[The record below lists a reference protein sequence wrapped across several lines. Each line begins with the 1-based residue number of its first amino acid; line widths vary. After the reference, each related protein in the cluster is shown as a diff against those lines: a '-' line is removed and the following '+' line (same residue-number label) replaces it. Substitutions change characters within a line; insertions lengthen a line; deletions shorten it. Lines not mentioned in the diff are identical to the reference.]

1 MSRTRITQ
9 LKAKKERFIRG
20 CFAAVLIGWL
30 LCNSVSGLTRIR
42 DIARPLGERAN
53 KLHGTG
59 LVVGLN
65 GTGDGGDSLMTMRP
79 LAVYLRNL
87 GNPVS
92 AEELNKA
99 KNVAFVQ
106 VTAELSRTG
115 VRNGDQIDV
124 YVSSIGGAKSLVGGK
139 LIVTPLRSTNIND
152 DNVYAIA
159 QGLITI
165 TDPDVETSGVIK
177 GGATVESDFLHQY
190 VEYDNQNRPVF
201 MLVLDD
207 DQANFQVAKA
217 VEMIINEETALPG
230 EQYGM
235 SGTGENSYE
244 QSAFALDAKNI
255 RVVVPE
261 KQVKHP
267 SQFIARVLNLPV
279 DLPDPEATV
288 FINEKTGTIAI
299 TGNVEIA
306 PITVHVNGLNIT
318 VINPA
323 PQISP
328 LVKQSEW
335 TSFDTTHSG
344 GIKITDL
351 TNALDQLNVP
361 VREKIQAIYAINRAG
376 ALRARIVKE

>member
-1 MSRTRITQ
+1 MSLTRITQ
-9 LKAKKERFIRG
+9 LKAQKQRFIRG
-20 CFAAVLIGWL
+20 CFVTVLIVWL

-92 AEELNKA
+92 AEELDNA

-152 DNVYAIA
+152 ENVYAMA

-165 TDPDVETSGVIK
+165 MDPDVETSGVIK

-190 VEYDNQNRPVF
+190 VEYDNQGREPLDYRLNQWSIFDDENYAYDYEIMNFYYQDQSRPR
-201 MLVLDD
+201 LEESVL
-207 DQANFQVAKA
+207 N
-217 VEMIINEETALPG
+217 PG
-230 EQYGM
+230 M
-235 SGTGENSYE
+235 
-244 QSAFALDAKNI
+244 
-255 RVVVPE
+255 
-261 KQVKHP
+261 QVKGWAAFP
-267 SQFIARVLNLPV
+267 IPDDVTIDRVQFL
-279 DLPDPEATV
+279 
-288 FINEKTGTIAI
+288 TGYLDSHA
-299 TGNVEIA
+299 A
-306 PITVHVNGLNIT
+306 DITVGPL
-318 VINPA
+318 A
-323 PQISP
+323 P
-328 LVKQSEW
+328 
-335 TSFDTTHSG
+335 
-344 GIKITDL
+344 
-351 TNALDQLNVP
+351 
-361 VREKIQAIYAINRAG
+361 
-376 ALRARIVKE
+376 